1 MTVISWRQIY
11 VQNVWYLNVE
21 LFFPVLM
28 ARLVLCTSSIKFL
41 LQACCDVRLW
51 GESASVGVGGVRGR
65 QAGKGVRV
73 CNHVTRELVQHF
85 ALGKKFVWTLVE
97 GRGRWTVSKNLIL
110 IIFSLSQLSEAFSH
124 VWCLRPEA
132 EVTSGKAGHSLRPCM
147 KRLWHPGHFPT

>member
-21 LFFPVLM
+21 LFFPILM

-41 LQACCDVRLW
+41 LSCQ
-51 GESASVGVGGVRGR
+51 RGR
-65 QAGKGVRV
+65 LVVMLDCEWGVWGGGGRGGFGGRRAGKGLRV

-97 GRGRWTVSKNLIL
+97 GRGRWTVSKNLIQ
-110 IIFSLSQLSEAFSH
+110 IVFSLPWISEVFSR

-132 EVTSGKAGHSLRPCM
+132 EVTSGEAGHS
-147 KRLWHPGHFPT
+147 